1 MKTFLAALFLV
12 FVLATGIRLEADSV
26 RQEPRSIDSAEHGIG
41 RWIPDID
48 FAEGK
53 FYEVC

>member
-12 FVLATGIRLEADSV
+12 FVLATGIRLEAASV